1 MRKLNYNIKTSITL
15 SNEDY
20 TNAGLK
26 REDMMRAIERIDG
39 VWMVRPYCINSN
51 IEVHLRTNNPKV
63 IDDIAYEIK
72 WTLEALLSRQKVSC
86 V

>member
-1 MRKLNYNIKTSITL
+1 MRTLNYNIKTSITL
-15 SNEDY
+15 ANEDY

-26 REDMMRAIERIDG
+26 REDMMKAIERIDG
-39 VWMVRPYCINSN
+39 VWMVKPYCINSN
-51 IEVHLRTNNPKV
+51 IEVCLSTNNPRV

>member
-15 SNEDY
+15 SNGDY
-20 TNAGLK
+20 TKAGLK
-26 REDMMRAIERIDG
+26 REDMMRAIERING
-39 VWMVRPYCINSN
+39 VWMVTPYCINSN
-51 IEVHLRTNNPKV
+51 IEVHLRTNNPKF